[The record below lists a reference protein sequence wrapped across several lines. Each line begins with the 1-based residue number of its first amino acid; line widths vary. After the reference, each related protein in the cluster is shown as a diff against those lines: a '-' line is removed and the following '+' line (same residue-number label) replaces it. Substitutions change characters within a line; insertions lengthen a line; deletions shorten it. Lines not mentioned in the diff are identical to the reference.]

1 MNMANLEERECLALA
16 IQTVLHN
23 HRNRIHL
30 FMDSRKNSEFIEE
43 LSEEIMRRADRYKK
57 FQRSLH
63 LNTIYNQ
70 E

>member
-1 MNMANLEERECLALA
+1 MDMTNPEERECLVLA

-57 FQRSLH
+57 ISKVSSPEYDL
-63 LNTIYNQ
+63 
-70 E
+70 